1 VDSLET
7 PTPTADIAALL
18 AIIFIFRVL
27 CLVVALVRFRSPLR
41 RESHENS
48 RQRSFAQVRS
58 SKHSMMVTDVGGLA
72 PSRRQTIVD
81 EQGRRQ
87 TRVSFAHGASV
98 SRRQTIVD
106 EQGRRQT
113 RVSFAHGASV
123 ARRQTIVD
131 EQRRRQ
137 TRVSFAHG
145 ASVKRGPFNANLLPL
160 AVEEVELEGPRNEA
174 AAGSGPGAVPV
185 KEATLSAFSTV

>member
-27 CLVVALVRFRSPLR
+27 CLVVALVR
-41 RESHENS
+41 RESHEIS
-48 RQRSFAQVRS
+48 RQRSFAQAR

-87 TRVSFAHGASV
+87 TRLSFAHGASV
-98 SRRQTIVD
+98 KRGPFIVD

-113 RVSFAHGASV
+113 R
-123 ARRQTIVD
+123 R
-131 EQRRRQ
+131 
-137 TRVSFAHG
+137 SFAHG
-145 ASVKRGPFNANLLPL
+145 ASVKRGPFNANLLPP
-160 AVEEVELEGPRNEA
+160 AVEEVELDGPRNEA

-185 KEATLSAFSTV
+185 KGATLSAFSTV

>member
-1 VDSLET
+1 MDSLET

-27 CLVVALVRFRSPLR
+27 CLVVALVR
-41 RESHENS
+41 RESHEIS
-48 RQRSFAQVRS
+48 RQRSFAQAR

-87 TRVSFAHGASV
+87 TR
-98 SRRQTIVD
+98 R
-106 EQGRRQT
+106 
-113 RVSFAHGASV
+113 
-123 ARRQTIVD
+123 
-131 EQRRRQ
+131 
-137 TRVSFAHG
+137 SFAHG
-145 ASVKRGPFNANLLPL
+145 ASVKRGPFNANLLPP
-160 AVEEVELEGPRNEA
+160 AVEEVELDGPRNEA

-185 KEATLSAFSTV
+185 KGATLSAFSTV